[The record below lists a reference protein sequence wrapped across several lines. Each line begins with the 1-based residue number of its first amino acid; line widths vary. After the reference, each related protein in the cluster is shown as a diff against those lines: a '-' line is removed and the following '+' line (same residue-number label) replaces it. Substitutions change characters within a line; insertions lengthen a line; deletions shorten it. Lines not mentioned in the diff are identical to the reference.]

1 MYSRYTTG
9 LRESLARTTLLF
21 SADRVI
27 TELDT
32 VAIGTPATPTPV
44 LTLPECSRGR
54 EIAATDETTNPNQ
67 RENP

>member
-32 VAIGTPATPTPV
+32 VAIGMPATPTPV
-44 LTLPECSRGR
+44 PTLPGCSKGR
-54 EIAATDETTNPNQ
+54 EIDATVETTNPNLKGS
-67 RENP
+67 R